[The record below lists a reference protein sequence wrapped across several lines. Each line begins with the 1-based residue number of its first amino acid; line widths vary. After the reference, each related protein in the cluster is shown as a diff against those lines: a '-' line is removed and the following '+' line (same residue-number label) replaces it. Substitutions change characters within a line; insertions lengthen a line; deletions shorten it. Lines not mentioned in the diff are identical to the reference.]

1 MGRFW
6 FGTALL
12 AVLLLTGW
20 LLGSGISSA
29 GEASVA
35 PLEQAAAAALEGDWA
50 AASENRTSAQAHWEK
65 VRPFAAALCRHE
77 PVEQIDLLFAQ
88 LEAFEADRDTPEYAA
103 TAVGIAQTLKT
114 LPVPHRFHWW
124 NLL

>member
-12 AVLLLTGW
+12 AVLLLSGW
-20 LLGSGISSA
+20 LLGSGISKA
-29 GEASVA
+29 GEKSVA
-35 PLEQAAAAALEGDWA
+35 PLEQAAAAALAEDWVTA
-50 AASENRTSAQAHWEK
+50 AENRTAAQTHWEK

-88 LEAFEADRDTPEYAA
+88 LEIFETDRDVAEFASTAA
-103 TAVGIAQTLKT
+103 GIAQTLKT

>member
-6 FGTALL
+6 FGTGLLVVIFALS
-12 AVLLLTGW
+12 W
-20 LLGSGISSA
+20 LLGSGISKA
-29 GEASVA
+29 GEESIV
-35 PLEQAAAAALEGDWA
+35 PLETATAAALAEDWAGASEHRAAAA
-50 AASENRTSAQAHWEK
+50 THWQK

-88 LEAFEADRDTPEYAA
+88 LEVYEHSKSGPEFAA
-103 TAVGIAQTLKT
+103 TATGIAQTLET
-114 LPVPHRFHWW
+114 LPVSHRFHWW

>member
-6 FGTALL
+6 FGAALL
-12 AVLLLTGW
+12 VVLLLSGW
-20 LLGSGISSA
+20 LLGSGISKA
-29 GEASVA
+29 GEESVA
-35 PLEQAAAAALEGDWA
+35 PLEQAAAAALAEDWA
-50 AASENRTSAQAHWEK
+50 AASENRVAAQTHWEK

-88 LEAFEADRDTPEYAA
+88 LEIFETDRDVAEFAS
-103 TAVGIAQTLKT
+103 TAVGIAQTLET